1 MYYGKNFAHRLAQL
15 VTCTT
20 LYMYSTCTEV
30 NMYCSH
36 FVLPEVRKYESTSEG
51 RWSV

>member
-20 LYMYSTCTEV
+20 LYMYSTRTCSEV
-30 NMYCSH
+30 SMYCSH
-36 FVLPEVRKYESTSEG
+36 FVLPEVLSKVRK
-51 RWSV
+51 